1 MDTDRYLM
9 SGHTRLAHVIGT
21 TWVQAMCGSQSLQAK
36 FDELTTRT
44 PHQVTSFE
52 KQDIIDTLRT
62 LGDDR
67 GISAIILTG
76 SGKAFSAGGNLKGMQ
91 ERTGIGVLDQPDS
104 TRANYRKG
112 VQAVIRA
119 LMDCEVPMIA
129 AVNGHAIGLGAD
141 LACTCDIRIAAE
153 SAKFACSFIKVGIV
167 PGDGGAWLLQKILG
181 YPRAAELFLTGD
193 RFDAAQAKEYGLVTD
208 VVPDAELMD
217 RAIAIAERIVCN
229 PPRALR
235 LTKRLLR
242 EAQHSRMSD
251 ILELSAAYQAIVH
264 ETADNREAI
273 NAFVEKRSPVFTGE

>member
-1 MDTDRYLM
+1 MGEFLRVDRRDKIAILTM
-9 SGHTRLAHVIGT
+9 IKPESMNAIGT
-21 TWVQAMCGSQSLQAK
+21 HGDC
-36 FDELTTRT
+36 
-44 PHQVTSFE
+44 
-52 KQDIIDTLRT
+52 QDIITTLQQ
-62 LGDDR
+62 LEGDR
-67 GISAIILTG
+67 SVSAIILTG
-76 SGKAFSAGGNLKGMQ
+76 SGKAFSAGGNLKGMKD
-91 ERTGIGVLDQPDS
+91 RSGIGVLDQPDS
-104 TRANYRKG
+104 TRTNYRKG

-119 LMDCEVPMIA
+119 LMDCEIPMIA
-129 AVNGHAIGLGAD
+129 AVNGHAIGLGCD

-167 PGDGGAWLLQKILG
+167 PGDGGAWLLQRVLG

-193 RFDAAQAKEYGLVTD
+193 RFDAVAAKDYGLVSE
-208 VVPDAELMD
+208 VVPDADLLA
-217 RAIAIAERIVCN
+217 RAIAIAERITCN

-273 NAFVEKRSPVFTGE
+273 DAFVEKRAPVFTGE

>member
-1 MDTDRYLM
+1 MGEFLSVERRGKIAILTM
-9 SGHTRLAHVIGT
+9 IKPESMNAIGT
-21 TWVQAMCGSQSLQAK
+21 HEDC
-36 FDELTTRT
+36 
-44 PHQVTSFE
+44 
-52 KQDIIDTLRT
+52 QDIIDTLRA

-67 GISAIILTG
+67 SVSAIILTG
-76 SGKAFSAGGNLKGMQ
+76 SDKAFSAGGNLKGMQ
-91 ERTGIGVLDQPDS
+91 DRTGIGVLDQPDS

-129 AVNGHAIGLGAD
+129 AVNGHAIGLFVASD
-141 LACTCDIRIAAE
+141 PKNVERMIRIAAE

-208 VVPDAELMD
+208 VVPDAELLD

-273 NAFVEKRSPVFTGE
+273 NAFVEKRPPMFTGE